1 MIPTVVIDTSVFI
14 SALLGEGGHSRRVL
28 RICLK
33 EECIPLMGTK
43 LFLEFESVMTRKDLF
58 KNCLINEDERQTLF
72 DAFLHVCRW
81 VNVYYTW
88 RPNLQ
93 DEGDNHVLELAVAG
107 GAEMI
112 VTKNTKDFQSGSL
125 LFPYIKILHPKDFS
139 GG

>member
-1 MIPTVVIDTSVFI
+1 MTSIVVIDTSVFI
-14 SALLGEGGHSRRVL
+14 SALLGRGGHSCRVL
-28 RICLK
+28 RMCLR

-43 LFLEFESVMTRKDLF
+43 LFLEFESVMAREVLFRK
-58 KNCLINEDERQTLF
+58 CPINEDERQTLL

-107 GAEMI
+107 GAEVI

>member
-1 MIPTVVIDTSVFI
+1 
-14 SALLGEGGHSRRVL
+14 
-28 RICLK
+28 
-33 EECIPLMGTK
+33 MGTK
-43 LFLEFESVMTRKDLF
+43 LFLEFESVMAREDLF
-58 KNCLINEDERQTLF
+58 KNCPIKDDERQTLL

-93 DEGDNHVLELAVAG
+93 DEGDNHVLELSVAG

-125 LFPYIKILHPKDFS
+125 LFPNIKILHPKEFS